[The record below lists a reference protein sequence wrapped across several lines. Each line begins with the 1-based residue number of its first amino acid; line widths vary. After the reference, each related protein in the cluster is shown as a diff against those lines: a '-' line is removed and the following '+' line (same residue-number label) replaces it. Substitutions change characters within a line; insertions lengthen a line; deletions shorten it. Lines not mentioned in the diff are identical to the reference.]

1 MRQRRFR
8 WLVIG
13 LLAVAGCGKGHEFV
27 TPMAGQSDT
36 FVIRNVRVF
45 DAPRA
50 ALLDGT
56 RDVLIREGRIAT
68 VGLPGEVHEAV
79 REIYGGGKTLVPG
92 LIDVHVHSGGSAS
105 PPWHTE
111 FPDADENLGALL
123 YAGVT
128 SVLDAAA
135 LTPAIF
141 TTRDEIR
148 SGKKLGPRL
157 FAAGPMFTGPGGHP
171 VGIMRETLPFW
182 VRWYVVAHL
191 TRQEA
196 TPDEAR
202 RAVAELLPQHPDVL
216 KIAVDQ
222 LPIEPRIGSD
232 VIAAIAAAGHEQ
244 HVRSV
249 AHVGRSAD
257 VLDSVHAGVDAMMH
271 SPYQEEISDEAVAAL
286 AAKGIPVVAT
296 LGVWDAI
303 ERVGTVK
310 QADFTPLEREIAKP
324 AVLDALVTAP
334 ASWSEGSSAELVR
347 MLNATHAARRGNVQ
361 KLRAAGI
368 TILAGSDAVN
378 LGSFPGA
385 GLHLELGKLVEAGMT
400 PGEALRAA
408 TSDNARFLEGATPEA
423 GEVAVGKRADLVL
436 VDGDPTADIGALDR
450 IARVFLGGVEL
461 ERHPRPGA

>member
-13 LLAVAGCGKGHEFV
+13 LLACAGCGKGHEFV
-27 TPMAGQSDT
+27 TPVAGQSET

-56 RDVLIREGRIAT
+56 RDVLIHEGRIAA

-92 LIDVHVHSGGSAS
+92 LIDVNVHSGGSPS

-111 FPDADENLGALL
+111 FPDPDENLGAML

-128 SVLDAAA
+128 TVLDAAA

-148 SGKKLGPRL
+148 SGTKLGPRL

-182 VRWYVVAHL
+182 VRWYVVPHL

-202 RAVAELLPQHPDVL
+202 QAVAELLPQHPDVL

-249 AHVGRSAD
+249 AHVGRS
-257 VLDSVHAGVDAMMH
+257 
-271 SPYQEEISDEAVAAL
+271 
-286 AAKGIPVVAT
+286 
-296 LGVWDAI
+296 
-303 ERVGTVK
+303 
-310 QADFTPLEREIAKP
+310 
-324 AVLDALVTAP
+324 
-334 ASWSEGSSAELVR
+334 
-347 MLNATHAARRGNVQ
+347 
-361 KLRAAGI
+361 
-368 TILAGSDAVN
+368 
-378 LGSFPGA
+378 
-385 GLHLELGKLVEAGMT
+385 
-400 PGEALRAA
+400 
-408 TSDNARFLEGATPEA
+408 
-423 GEVAVGKRADLVL
+423 
-436 VDGDPTADIGALDR
+436 
-450 IARVFLGGVEL
+450 
-461 ERHPRPGA
+461 

>member
-128 SVLDAAA
+128 TVLDAAA

-202 RAVAELLPQHPDVL
+202 RAVAE
-216 KIAVDQ
+216 

-368 TILAGSDAVN
+368 TILAGSDAAN

-408 TSDNARFLEGATPEA
+408 TSDNAHFLEGATPET
-423 GEVAVGKRADLVL
+423 GEIAVGKRADLVL
-436 VDGDPTADIGALDR
+436 VDGDPTADVGALAR
-450 IARVFLGGVEL
+450 ISRLFLGGVEL

>member
-1 MRQRRFR
+1 M
-8 WLVIG
+8 
-13 LLAVAGCGKGHEFV
+13 
-27 TPMAGQSDT
+27 
-36 FVIRNVRVF
+36 
-45 DAPRA
+45 
-50 ALLDGT
+50 
-56 RDVLIREGRIAT
+56 
-68 VGLPGEVHEAV
+68 
-79 REIYGGGKTLVPG
+79 
-92 LIDVHVHSGGSAS
+92 
-105 PPWHTE
+105 
-111 FPDADENLGALL
+111 
-123 YAGVT
+123 
-128 SVLDAAA
+128 
-135 LTPAIF
+135 
-141 TTRDEIR
+141 
-148 SGKKLGPRL
+148 
-157 FAAGPMFTGPGGHP
+157 
-171 VGIMRETLPFW
+171 
-182 VRWYVVAHL
+182 RWYVVAHL

-202 RAVAELLPQHPDVL
+202 QAVAELLPQHPDVL

-222 LPIEPRIGSD
+222 LPIEPRIGSE

-296 LGVWDAI
+296 LAVWDAI

-334 ASWSEGSSAELVR
+334 ASWSEGSSVELVR
-347 MLNATHAARRGNVQ
+347 MLNATHAARRQNVQ

-368 TILAGSDAVN
+368 TILAGSDAAN

-408 TSDNARFLEGATPEA
+408 TSDNARFLEGETPEA
-423 GEVAVGKRADLVL
+423 GEVVGPKDEDVL
-436 VDGDPTADIGALDR
+436 VKVIGRVAVLHREAHMNDPLGNARGRQKLAEIAAVQRSGDVLHKLHIVAVRISNHEAVVAVIAVLRGGRHIDAGRNTMIGMSRAFSVSNAMWESR
-450 IARVFLGGVEL
+450 SSAGSFSSG
-461 ERHPRPGA
+461 

>member
-1 MRQRRFR
+1 MTRRPR
-8 WLVIG
+8 WLPIA
-13 LLAVAGCGKGHEFV
+13 LLALAGCGKGHQFV
-27 TPMAGQSDT
+27 TPVAGQSDT

-45 DAPRA
+45 DAPHA

-56 RDVLIREGRIAT
+56 RDVLVREGRIAA

-92 LIDVHVHSGGSAS
+92 LIDVHVHSGGSPS

-128 SVLDAAA
+128 TVLDAAG
-135 LTPAIF
+135 LTPAVF
-141 TTRDEIR
+141 RMRDDIR
-148 SGKKLGPRL
+148 SGKKLAPRL

-171 VGIMRETLPFW
+171 VGIMREMLPFW
-182 VRWYVVAHL
+182 LRWYVVSRL

-202 RAVAELLPQHPDVL
+202 QAVAELLPEHPDVL
-216 KIAVDQ
+216 KIAVDE

-232 VIAAIAAAGHEQ
+232 VVAAIAAAGHEQ
-244 HVRSV
+244 HIRSV

-286 AAKGIPVVAT
+286 AAKRIPVVAT
-296 LGVWDAI
+296 LGVWDAV
-303 ERVGTVK
+303 ERVGTVQRK
-310 QADFTPLEREIAKP
+310 DFTPLEREIAKP

-334 ASWSEGSSAELVR
+334 ASWSEGSGAEMVR
-347 MLNATHAARRGNVQ
+347 LLAATHAARRRNVQ
-361 KLRAAGI
+361 KLRAAGV
-368 TILAGSDAVN
+368 TVLAGSDAVN
-378 LGSFPGA
+378 LGHFPGA
-385 GLHLELGKLVEAGMT
+385 GLHIELAKLVEAGMT

-408 TSDNARFLEGATPEA
+408 TSDNAHFLEGETPEA
-423 GEVAVGKRADLVL
+423 GEIAVGKRADLVL
-436 VDGDPTADIGALDR
+436 VDGDPTADVGALDH

-461 ERHPRPGA
+461 ERRPRPAA